1 MSIRFLSSTEPNK
14 LIEQPEWLSFAP
26 AFINFYCYEID
37 TTNQAFE
44 ETIEG
49 EFDQPIEI
57 DDLLFGFG
65 FDNIHFLEEDSST
78 LEFNLA

>member
-1 MSIRFLSSTEPNK
+1 MSIRFLSFTPLSK
-14 LIEQPEWLSFAP
+14 LTEQPEWLTLLNESVFA
-26 AFINFYCYEID
+26 AYVYQID
-37 TTNQAFE
+37 TANQAFK

-65 FDNIHFLEEDSST
+65 FDNIQFLENSST
-78 LEFNLA
+78 FELSLA